1 MKKKFV
7 LTALIVVI
15 GAGAVWASN
24 NRRALREFLTGVEEV
39 PVVSTTGSGTFRAE
53 ISRDLDEIK
62 YTLSFRRLEGVVTQS
77 HIHIGPPGNTGG
89 IVLWLC
95 QTAANPAPDG
105 TNPPQCFDPNV
116 LETQHTNTVEGVLTV
131 ADIRP
136 QVNNGIAAG
145 EFAELIR
152 LIRDGGTYVNVHS
165 DKFPPGEIRSQ
176 INHGAHDDDDRR
188 GHDRD

>member
-1 MKKKFV
+1 MRKRFV
-7 LTALIVVI
+7 LTVLIVVI
-15 GAGAVWASN
+15 GAGAVWANN

-39 PVVSTTGSGTFRAE
+39 PVVSTTGTGTFRAE
-53 ISRDLDEIK
+53 ISRDFDEIK
-62 YTLSFRRLEGVVTQS
+62 YTLTFRNLEGDVRQS

-95 QTAANPAPDG
+95 QTPSNPAPPG
-105 TNPPQCFDPNV
+105 TNPPQCFDVNLPSTLRSNR
-116 LETQHTNTVEGVLTV
+116 VEGVLTV

-136 QVNNGIAAG
+136 QAGNGIEAG

-165 DKFPPGEIRSQ
+165 EKFPPGEIRSQ
-176 INHGAHDDDDRR
+176 INHGDHGNDRS